1 LNESPTPTASPSPP
15 VVETTTKIELTFAVP
30 LLEVIEE
37 GKKDTV
43 DNDEDDGND
52 QNNQGDAP

>member
-1 LNESPTPTASPSPP
+1 MNESPTPTASPSPP